1 MAFVL
6 QDVINEIEETRSL
19 EPLKKFKKENLVKVA
34 AHYGITPA
42 VGATKSHIL
51 NLIKDH
57 CVENDIIDEVEEKP
71 IAETAEIVRLKLD
84 FEREERRLAREAEKA
99 LQDAQFAE
107 AQKAREAAEAE
118 AEKARELR
126 LAELKEARELRELE
140 LKAEQE
146 KALLAAEIEAKKE
159 AAAREHE
166 LKMAGLGKHSPSDK
180 ASVFDPAR
188 NIRLVPPFQE
198 KEVDKYFAHFE
209 KVADS
214 LNWPKESWV
223 LLLQSVLVGKAQEI
237 YGSLSVE
244 QSSNYEHV
252 KEAILKAY
260 ELVPEA
266 YRQKF
271 RNYLKYDSKTHV
283 EFAREKENLF
293 NRWCHSK
300 EIGQDFKKLKQ
311 MVLLEEFKDKVRP
324 DIRSHLDEQKVEE
337 LEKAAIMADDYALTH
352 KMSSKSGN
360 PQQKRYHGSGNRENV
375 SRNMD
380 DRKRQGKSTEN
391 VGLVSKVEPLKPI
404 SCGHCGKPGHIIT
417 NCWKLGGKTPCEHCG
432 RFNHKSEDCRI
443 AKNKLQ
449 KEVKPTGLTSLK
461 GLKVSPFNESE
472 NSKGVKVKPLI
483 DRNSFV
489 EKNKGI
495 KVNPLHND
503 KSCIE
508 DEISPNTESD
518 YMENYKP
525 FISKGV
531 VSLVGDENS
540 SQKVKILRDTGAT
553 QSLMLD
559 SVLPLTEKSFT
570 GANVLISGVEMG
582 VLEVPL
588 HEVNIKSSLINGNIV
603 IGMRP
608 SLPVEGISLILG
620 NDLAGEK
627 VMVDPRVVEKPRDDE
642 ETERL
647 AEKFPGIFPASVVT
661 RSMKA
666 KEEAIKEQGKEE
678 IGLSGTFLENIDG
691 KFEERNKE
699 KADKALMRKESRN
712 VKENIPEKQESESK
726 SVISRQNLI
735 EEQSN
740 DKELLDL
747 FKIALTPVEAEK
759 VSVGYLIKDDILM
772 RKWSPTACD
781 NNEKGET
788 VYQIVVPTVYRREVL
803 ELAHDLP
810 MSGHLGVRK
819 TYNRVLQHF
828 FWPGLKR
835 DVAKWCRECHTCQL
849 GGKPNQNIPQA
860 PLHPIPVFDEPFS
873 HIIIDCVGP
882 LPKTKS
888 QNEFLLTIMCS
899 STRFPE
905 AIPLRSIKTN
915 AILKALIKFFTIFG
929 LPKSIQSDQGTNFMA
944 HAFQQVMN
952 QLGIKQYKSSAY
964 HPESQGALERFH
976 QTLKTMIRMYC
987 TENSRDWDEGV
998 HLLLFAVRES
1008 VQESL
1013 GFSPF
1018 ELVFGHAVRGPLLL
1032 LKEKWLDE
1040 DPEKISVLKYVAT
1053 FKDRLF
1059 RAGQMAKR
1067 NLQESQS
1074 KMKVWYDRKAKSRC
1088 FEPGDR
1094 VLVLF
1099 PVVGNPLQAK
1109 YSGPYKVVK
1118 KISDTNYLVK
1128 TPDRRK
1134 ETQVCHINMLKAYH
1148 EKPKPELVTLNNRLG
1163 LESLT
1168 HSKDCVGQVAEKEED
1183 TESEVRLGN
1192 DQQPIKLQ
1200 NSQILNDLDTKLSH
1214 LPSVQRKELAE
1225 VITQYREVFPDVP
1238 SKTNLI
1244 EHDVDV
1250 GDSAPIKQH
1259 PYRVSPMKKEL
1270 LDKEVQYML
1279 KNDII
1284 EESQSNWSSPC
1295 ILVPKHDGGFR
1306 FCTDFRKV
1314 NDKTKSD
1321 SFPIPR
1327 IADCIDQIG
1336 NAKFVSTFDMLKG
1349 YWQVPLTQRAREIS
1363 AFVTPSGLYQY
1374 KVMPFGMK
1382 NAPATFQRMVNKLV
1396 RDIDGCEG
1404 YIDDVVIYSDN
1415 WSDHIHQ
1422 IKRFFQI
1429 MREAKLTINLMKSEF
1444 GKATV
1449 KYLGHIVGQGQVR
1462 PLDAK
1467 IQTIAKFP
1475 IPTSRKEL
1483 ARFLGMAG
1491 YYRNFCLNFSDIAAP
1506 LTNLLSKK
1514 VKFVWTDDCQM
1525 AFDKVKL
1532 LLQKSPVL
1540 KSPDYE
1546 KPFKLIIDSSDVGT
1560 GSVLVQEA
1568 SDGLDHPVS
1577 YFSKKFL
1584 KYQKNYSVVE
1594 KETLGLVLALEHFDV
1609 YLGSTP
1615 FKIKVYTDHNPLT
1628 FLKTMK
1634 NKNQR
1639 LVRWSLALQEYNL
1652 EIQHIPGSEN
1662 VVADALSR
1670 CIG

>member
-6 QDVINEIEETRSL
+6 QDIINEIEETRSL
-19 EPLKKFKKENLVKVA
+19 EPLKKLKKENLIKVA

-42 VGATKSHIL
+42 IGATKSHIL

-57 CVENDIIDEVEEKP
+57 CVENDIIDEVEDKP

-107 AQKAREAAEAE
+107 AQKAREAAEAEAKRAREAVEAEAKRAREAAEAE

-166 LKMAGLGKHSPSDK
+166 LKMASLGKQSPSDK

-360 PQQKRYHGSGNRENV
+360 PQQKRYHGSGNRDNI

-404 SCGHCGKPGHIIT
+404 SCGHCGKPGHIIS

-432 RFNHKSEDCRI
+432 RFNHKSEECRI

-449 KEVKPTGLTSLK
+449 KDVKPTGLTSLK

-472 NSKGVKVKPLI
+472 NQKGVKVKPLI
-483 DRNSFV
+483 DRNHFV

-503 KSCIE
+503 KICIE
-508 DEISPNTESD
+508 DKISPKTESD

-525 FISKGV
+525 FISEGV

-559 SVLPLTEKSFT
+559 SVLPLTENSFT

-620 NDLAGEK
+620 NDLAGER

-642 ETERL
+642 KAERL

-661 RSMKA
+661 HSMKA
-666 KEEAIKEQGKEE
+666 KKEAIKEQGKEE

-699 KADKALMRKESRN
+699 KADKALMRNESRN

-735 EEQSN
+735 VEQSK

-747 FKIALTPVEAEK
+747 FKLTLTPVEAEK
-759 VSVGYLIKDDILM
+759 VSVGYLIKDNILM
-772 RKWSPTACD
+772 RKWSS
-781 NNEKGET
+781 
-788 VYQIVVPTVYRREVL
+788 
-803 ELAHDLP
+803 H
-810 MSGHLGVRK
+810 
-819 TYNRVLQHF
+819 RV
-828 FWPGLKR
+828 
-835 DVAKWCRECHTCQL
+835 
-849 GGKPNQNIPQA
+849 
-860 PLHPIPVFDEPFS
+860 
-873 HIIIDCVGP
+873 
-882 LPKTKS
+882 
-888 QNEFLLTIMCS
+888 TI
-899 STRFPE
+899 
-905 AIPLRSIKTN
+905 
-915 AILKALIKFFTIFG
+915 
-929 LPKSIQSDQGTNFMA
+929 
-944 HAFQQVMN
+944 
-952 QLGIKQYKSSAY
+952 
-964 HPESQGALERFH
+964 
-976 QTLKTMIRMYC
+976 
-987 TENSRDWDEGV
+987 
-998 HLLLFAVRES
+998 
-1008 VQESL
+1008 
-1013 GFSPF
+1013 
-1018 ELVFGHAVRGPLLL
+1018 GPLLL

-1059 RAGQMAKR
+1059 RAGQIAKR

-1074 KMKVWYDRKAKSRC
+1074 KMKVWYNRKAKSRC

-1128 TPDRRK
+1128 TPGRRK

-1163 LESLT
+1163 LESPT

-1200 NSQILNDLDTKLSH
+1200 NSQILNDLGTKLSH
-1214 LPSVQRKELAE
+1214 LPLVQRKELAE

-1404 YIDDVVIYSDN
+1404 YIDDVVIFSDN
-1415 WSDHIHQ
+1415 WSDHIRQ

>member
-6 QDVINEIEETRSL
+6 EEVINEIEETRSL

-34 AHYGITPA
+34 AHYRITPA
-42 VGATKSHIL
+42 IGATKSHIL
-51 NLIKDH
+51 DLIKDH
-57 CVENDIIDEVEEKP
+57 CVENNIIDEVEEKP
-71 IAETAEIVRLKLD
+71 VVETAEIVRLKLD
-84 FEREERRLAREAEKA
+84 FEREERRLAREEAQRAREAAEA
-99 LQDAQFAE
+99 EAQRAREAAEAE
-107 AQKAREAAEAE
+107 AQKAREA
-118 AEKARELR
+118 ARELR
-126 LAELKEARELRELE
+126 LAELKEARELHELELKAEREKRDLE

-146 KALLAAEIEAKKE
+146 KALLEAEKE
-159 AAAREHE
+159 AAACEHE

-180 ASVFDPAR
+180 ASAFDPAR

-209 KVADS
+209 KVADI

-337 LEKAAIMADDYALTH
+337 LEKAAVMADDYALTH

-461 GLKVSPFNESE
+461 GLKVSPFNESK

-483 DRNSFV
+483 DRYNFV

-495 KVNPLHND
+495 KVNPLHNV

-508 DEISPNTESD
+508 DGIGPGTESG

-525 FISKGV
+525 FVSEGV

-559 SVLPLTEKSFT
+559 SVLPLTENSFT

-666 KEEAIKEQGKEE
+666 KKEAIKEQGKEE

-699 KADKALMRKESRN
+699 KADKALMRNESRN
-712 VKENIPEKQESESK
+712 VKDNIPEKQESESK

-759 VSVGYLIKDDILM
+759 VSVGYLIKDNILM
-772 RKWSPTACD
+772 RKWSS
-781 NNEKGET
+781 
-788 VYQIVVPTVYRREVL
+788 
-803 ELAHDLP
+803 H
-810 MSGHLGVRK
+810 
-819 TYNRVLQHF
+819 RV
-828 FWPGLKR
+828 
-835 DVAKWCRECHTCQL
+835 
-849 GGKPNQNIPQA
+849 
-860 PLHPIPVFDEPFS
+860 
-873 HIIIDCVGP
+873 
-882 LPKTKS
+882 
-888 QNEFLLTIMCS
+888 TI
-899 STRFPE
+899 
-905 AIPLRSIKTN
+905 
-915 AILKALIKFFTIFG
+915 
-929 LPKSIQSDQGTNFMA
+929 
-944 HAFQQVMN
+944 
-952 QLGIKQYKSSAY
+952 
-964 HPESQGALERFH
+964 
-976 QTLKTMIRMYC
+976 
-987 TENSRDWDEGV
+987 
-998 HLLLFAVRES
+998 
-1008 VQESL
+1008 
-1013 GFSPF
+1013 
-1018 ELVFGHAVRGPLLL
+1018 GPLLL

-1059 RAGQMAKR
+1059 RAGQIAKR

-1128 TPDRRK
+1128 TPGRRK

-1163 LESLT
+1163 LESPT

-1200 NSQILNDLDTKLSH
+1200 NSQILNDLGTKLSH
-1214 LPSVQRKELAE
+1214 LPLVQRKELAE

-1279 KNDII
+1279 ENDII

-1327 IADCIDQIG
+1327 ITDCIDQIG

-1404 YIDDVVIYSDN
+1404 YIDDVVIFSDN
-1415 WSDHIHQ
+1415 WSDHIRQ
-1422 IKRFFQI
+1422 IERFFQI

-1467 IQTIAKFP
+1467 IQTIVKYP

-1491 YYRNFCLNFSDIAAP
+1491 YYRNFCLNFSEIAAP

-1514 VKFVWTDDCQM
+1514 VKFVWTDDCQL

>member
-6 QDVINEIEETRSL
+6 QDVINEIEETHSL
-19 EPLKKFKKENLVKVA
+19 EPLKKLKKENLVKVA

-57 CVENDIIDEVEEKP
+57 CVEHDIIDEVEEKP

-118 AEKARELR
+118 AKRAREAAEAEAKRAREAAEAEAEKARELR

-140 LKAEQE
+140 LKAE
-146 KALLAAEIEAKKE
+146 ADKE

-166 LKMAGLGKHSPSDK
+166 LKMAGLGIHSPKDK
-180 ASVFDPAR
+180 ASAFDPAR

-360 PQQKRYHGSGNRENV
+360 PQQKRYHGSGNRENI
-375 SRNMD
+375 SRNTD

-483 DRNSFV
+483 DRNNLV

-508 DEISPNTESD
+508 DKISPNKESD

-525 FISKGV
+525 FISEGV

-559 SVLPLTEKSFT
+559 SVLPLTENSFT

-620 NDLAGEK
+620 NDLAGER

-666 KEEAIKEQGKEE
+666 KKEVIKEQGKEE

-699 KADKALMRKESRN
+699 KADKALMRNESRN

-759 VSVGYLIKDDILM
+759 VSVGYLIKDKILM
-772 RKWSPTACD
+772 RKWSTHHV
-781 NNEKGET
+781 T
-788 VYQIVVPTVYRREVL
+788 I
-803 ELAHDLP
+803 
-810 MSGHLGVRK
+810 
-819 TYNRVLQHF
+819 
-828 FWPGLKR
+828 
-835 DVAKWCRECHTCQL
+835 
-849 GGKPNQNIPQA
+849 A
-860 PLHPIPVFDEPFS
+860 P
-873 HIIIDCVGP
+873 
-882 LPKTKS
+882 
-888 QNEFLLTIMCS
+888 
-899 STRFPE
+899 
-905 AIPLRSIKTN
+905 
-915 AILKALIKFFTIFG
+915 
-929 LPKSIQSDQGTNFMA
+929 
-944 HAFQQVMN
+944 
-952 QLGIKQYKSSAY
+952 
-964 HPESQGALERFH
+964 
-976 QTLKTMIRMYC
+976 
-987 TENSRDWDEGV
+987 
-998 HLLLFAVRES
+998 
-1008 VQESL
+1008 
-1013 GFSPF
+1013 
-1018 ELVFGHAVRGPLLL
+1018 PLLL
-1032 LKEKWLDE
+1032 LKEEWLDE

-1099 PVVGNPLQAK
+1099 PVAGNPLQAK
-1109 YSGPYKVVK
+1109 YTGPYKVVK

-1163 LESLT
+1163 LESPT
-1168 HSKDCVGQVAEKEED
+1168 HSKDCVGQVTEKEED

-1200 NSQILNDLDTKLSH
+1200 NSQILNDLGTKLSH
-1214 LPSVQRKELAE
+1214 LPLVQRKELAE
-1225 VITQYREVFPDVP
+1225 VITQYREVFRDVP

-1404 YIDDVVIYSDN
+1404 YIDDVVIFSDN
-1415 WSDHIHQ
+1415 WSDHIRQ
-1422 IKRFFQI
+1422 IERFFQI

-1467 IQTIAKFP
+1467 IQTIVKYP

-1491 YYRNFCLNFSDIAAP
+1491 YYRNFCLNFSEIAAP

>member
-6 QDVINEIEETRSL
+6 EDVINEIEETRSL
-19 EPLKKFKKENLVKVA
+19 EPLKKLKKENLVKVA
-34 AHYGITPA
+34 AHYRITPA
-42 VGATKSHIL
+42 IGATKSHIL

-57 CVENDIIDEVEEKP
+57 CVEHDIIDEVEEKP

-118 AEKARELR
+118 AKRAREAVEAEAKRAREAAEAEAKRAREAAEAEAEKARELR

-159 AAAREHE
+159 AATREHE
-166 LKMAGLGKHSPSDK
+166 LKMASLGKQSPSDK

-337 LEKAAIMADDYALTH
+337 LEKAAVMADDYALTH

-483 DRNSFV
+483 DRNNIV

-495 KVNPLHND
+495 KVNPLHNV

-525 FISKGV
+525 FISEGV

-559 SVLPLTEKSFT
+559 SVLPLTENSFT

-620 NDLAGEK
+620 NDLAGER
-627 VMVDPRVVEKPRDDE
+627 VMVDPRVVEKPRDNE
-642 ETERL
+642 KTERL

-666 KEEAIKEQGKEE
+666 KKEAIKEQGKEE
-678 IGLSGTFLENIDG
+678 IGLSGTFLENIDV

-699 KADKALMRKESRN
+699 KADTALMRNESRN

-735 EEQSN
+735 VEQSK

-747 FKIALTPVEAEK
+747 FKIALTPVEADK
-759 VSVGYLIKDDILM
+759 VSVGYLIKENILM
-772 RKWSPTACD
+772 RKWS
-781 NNEKGET
+781 
-788 VYQIVVPTVYRREVL
+788 
-803 ELAHDLP
+803 
-810 MSGHLGVRK
+810 
-819 TYNRVLQHF
+819 
-828 FWPGLKR
+828 
-835 DVAKWCRECHTCQL
+835 
-849 GGKPNQNIPQA
+849 
-860 PLHPIPVFDEPFS
+860 S
-873 HIIIDCVGP
+873 HCV
-882 LPKTKS
+882 
-888 QNEFLLTIMCS
+888 TI
-899 STRFPE
+899 
-905 AIPLRSIKTN
+905 
-915 AILKALIKFFTIFG
+915 
-929 LPKSIQSDQGTNFMA
+929 
-944 HAFQQVMN
+944 
-952 QLGIKQYKSSAY
+952 
-964 HPESQGALERFH
+964 
-976 QTLKTMIRMYC
+976 
-987 TENSRDWDEGV
+987 
-998 HLLLFAVRES
+998 
-1008 VQESL
+1008 
-1013 GFSPF
+1013 
-1018 ELVFGHAVRGPLLL
+1018 GPLLL

-1059 RAGQMAKR
+1059 RAGQIAKR

-1128 TPDRRK
+1128 TPGRRK

-1163 LESLT
+1163 LESPT

-1200 NSQILNDLDTKLSH
+1200 NSQILNDLGTKLSH
-1214 LPSVQRKELAE
+1214 LPLVQRKELAE

-1349 YWQVPLTQRAREIS
+1349 YWQVPLTRRAPEIS
-1363 AFVTPSGLYQY
+1363 AFVSPSGLYQY

-1382 NAPATFQRMVNKLV
+1382 NAPATFQRMVNKL
-1396 RDIDGCEG
+1396 DIDGCEG
-1404 YIDDVVIYSDN
+1404 YIDDVVIFSDN
-1415 WSDHIHQ
+1415 WSDHIRQ

-1467 IQTIAKFP
+1467 IQTIVKFP
-1475 IPTSRKEL
+1475 VPTSRKEL

-1491 YYRNFCLNFSDIAAP
+1491 YYRNFCLNFSEIAAP

-1514 VKFVWTDDCQM
+1514 VKFVWTDDCQL

-1594 KETLGLVLALEHFDV
+1594 KETLGLVLALEHFEV

>member
-19 EPLKKFKKENLVKVA
+19 EPLKKLKKENLIKVA

-42 VGATKSHIL
+42 IGATKSHIL
-51 NLIKDH
+51 DLIKEH
-57 CVENDIIDEVEEKP
+57 CVENNIIDEVEEKP
-71 IAETAEIVRLKLD
+71 IAETAEIVKLKLD

-99 LQDAQFAE
+99 
-107 AQKAREAAEAE
+107 AREE
-118 AEKARELR
+118 ARELR

-146 KALLAAEIEAKKE
+146 KALLEAEKE

-166 LKMAGLGKHSPSDK
+166 LKMASLGKQSPSDK
-180 ASVFDPAR
+180 AGVFDPAR

-360 PQQKRYHGSGNRENV
+360 PQQKRYHGSGNRENI
-375 SRNMD
+375 SRNKD

-525 FISKGV
+525 FISEGV

-559 SVLPLTEKSFT
+559 SVLPLTENSFT

-588 HEVNIKSSLINGNIV
+588 HEVYIKSSLINGNIV

-620 NDLAGEK
+620 NDLAGER
-627 VMVDPRVVEKPRDDE
+627 VMVDPRVVEKPRDDVK
-642 ETERL
+642 TERL

-666 KEEAIKEQGKEE
+666 KKEAIKEQGKQE
-678 IGLSGTFLENIDG
+678 IGLSGTFLENIDV

-699 KADKALMRKESRN
+699 KADKALMRNESRN
-712 VKENIPEKQESESK
+712 VKENIPEKQERESK

-735 EEQSN
+735 VEQSK

-759 VSVGYLIKDDILM
+759 VSVGYLIKDNIMM
-772 RKWSPTACD
+772 RKWSS
-781 NNEKGET
+781 
-788 VYQIVVPTVYRREVL
+788 
-803 ELAHDLP
+803 H
-810 MSGHLGVRK
+810 
-819 TYNRVLQHF
+819 RV
-828 FWPGLKR
+828 
-835 DVAKWCRECHTCQL
+835 
-849 GGKPNQNIPQA
+849 
-860 PLHPIPVFDEPFS
+860 
-873 HIIIDCVGP
+873 
-882 LPKTKS
+882 
-888 QNEFLLTIMCS
+888 TI
-899 STRFPE
+899 
-905 AIPLRSIKTN
+905 
-915 AILKALIKFFTIFG
+915 
-929 LPKSIQSDQGTNFMA
+929 
-944 HAFQQVMN
+944 
-952 QLGIKQYKSSAY
+952 
-964 HPESQGALERFH
+964 
-976 QTLKTMIRMYC
+976 
-987 TENSRDWDEGV
+987 
-998 HLLLFAVRES
+998 
-1008 VQESL
+1008 
-1013 GFSPF
+1013 
-1018 ELVFGHAVRGPLLL
+1018 GPLLL

-1059 RAGQMAKR
+1059 RAGQIAKR

-1183 TESEVRLGN
+1183 TESEVRLEN

-1200 NSQILNDLDTKLSH
+1200 NSQILNDLGTKLSH

-1404 YIDDVVIYSDN
+1404 YIDDVVIFSDN
-1415 WSDHIHQ
+1415 WSDHIRQ

-1467 IQTIAKFP
+1467 IQTIVKYP

-1491 YYRNFCLNFSDIAAP
+1491 YYRNFCLNFSEIAAP

-1514 VKFVWTDDCQM
+1514 VKFVWTDDCQL

-1609 YLGSTP
+1609 YLGLTP

>member
-19 EPLKKFKKENLVKVA
+19 DPLKKLKKENLVKVA

-51 NLIKDH
+51 DLIKDH
-57 CVENDIIDEVEEKP
+57 CVEHDIIDEVEEKP

-107 AQKAREAAEAE
+107 AQRAREEAQKAREAAEAE
-118 AEKARELR
+118 AKRAREAAEAEAQRARDLR

-140 LKAEQE
+140 LKAEREKRDLELKAEQE
-146 KALLAAEIEAKKE
+146 KALLEAEKE

-166 LKMAGLGKHSPSDK
+166 LKMASLGKHPPSDK

-271 RNYLKYDSKTHV
+271 RNYLKFDSKTHV

-300 EIGQDFKKLKQ
+300 EVGQDFKKLKQ

-360 PQQKRYHGSGNRENV
+360 PQQKRYHGSGNRENI

-483 DRNSFV
+483 DRNNFV

-525 FISKGV
+525 FISEGV

-559 SVLPLTEKSFT
+559 SVLPLTENSFT

-582 VLEVPL
+582 ILEVPL

-647 AEKFPGIFPASVVT
+647 AEKFPGVFPASVVT

-666 KEEAIKEQGKEE
+666 KKEAIKEQGKEE
-678 IGLSGTFLENIDG
+678 IGLSGTFLENIDV

-699 KADKALMRKESRN
+699 KADKALMRNESRN
-712 VKENIPEKQESESK
+712 VKDNIPEKQESESR

-735 EEQSN
+735 VEQRK

-772 RKWSPTACD
+772 RKWSS
-781 NNEKGET
+781 
-788 VYQIVVPTVYRREVL
+788 
-803 ELAHDLP
+803 H
-810 MSGHLGVRK
+810 
-819 TYNRVLQHF
+819 RV
-828 FWPGLKR
+828 
-835 DVAKWCRECHTCQL
+835 
-849 GGKPNQNIPQA
+849 
-860 PLHPIPVFDEPFS
+860 
-873 HIIIDCVGP
+873 
-882 LPKTKS
+882 
-888 QNEFLLTIMCS
+888 TI
-899 STRFPE
+899 
-905 AIPLRSIKTN
+905 
-915 AILKALIKFFTIFG
+915 
-929 LPKSIQSDQGTNFMA
+929 
-944 HAFQQVMN
+944 
-952 QLGIKQYKSSAY
+952 
-964 HPESQGALERFH
+964 
-976 QTLKTMIRMYC
+976 
-987 TENSRDWDEGV
+987 
-998 HLLLFAVRES
+998 
-1008 VQESL
+1008 
-1013 GFSPF
+1013 
-1018 ELVFGHAVRGPLLL
+1018 GPLLL

-1059 RAGQMAKR
+1059 RAGQIAKR

-1163 LESLT
+1163 LESPT

-1183 TESEVRLGN
+1183 TESEVKLGN

-1200 NSQILNDLDTKLSH
+1200 NSQILNDLGTKLSH
-1214 LPSVQRKELAE
+1214 LPLVQRKELAE

-1404 YIDDVVIYSDN
+1404 YIDDVVIFSDN
-1415 WSDHIHQ
+1415 WSDHIRQ

-1467 IQTIAKFP
+1467 IQTIVKFP

>member
-19 EPLKKFKKENLVKVA
+19 EPLKKLKKENLVKVA

-42 VGATKSHIL
+42 IGATKSHIL

-57 CVENDIIDEVEEKP
+57 CVEHDIIDEVEEKP

-84 FEREERRLAREAEKA
+84 FEREKRRLAREAEKA

-140 LKAEQE
+140 LKAE
-146 KALLAAEIEAKKE
+146 ADKE

-166 LKMAGLGKHSPSDK
+166 LKMAGLGIHSPKDK
-180 ASVFDPAR
+180 ASAFDPAR

-360 PQQKRYHGSGNRENV
+360 PQQKRYHGSGNRENI

-483 DRNSFV
+483 DRNNLV

-508 DEISPNTESD
+508 DKISPNKESD

-525 FISKGV
+525 FISEGV

-559 SVLPLTEKSFT
+559 SVLPLTENSFT

-582 VLEVPL
+582 VLEAPL

-666 KEEAIKEQGKEE
+666 KKEAIKEQGKEE
-678 IGLSGTFLENIDG
+678 IGLSGTFLENIDD
-691 KFEERNKE
+691 KFEERIKE
-699 KADKALMRKESRN
+699 KAEKALMRNESRN

-735 EEQSN
+735 VEQSK

-747 FKIALTPVEAEK
+747 FKIALTPVESEK
-759 VSVGYLIKDDILM
+759 VSVGYLIRDNIMM
-772 RKWSPTACD
+772 RKWSTHH
-781 NNEKGET
+781 
-788 VYQIVVPTVYRREVL
+788 V
-803 ELAHDLP
+803 
-810 MSGHLGVRK
+810 
-819 TYNRVLQHF
+819 
-828 FWPGLKR
+828 
-835 DVAKWCRECHTCQL
+835 
-849 GGKPNQNIPQA
+849 
-860 PLHPIPVFDEPFS
+860 
-873 HIIIDCVGP
+873 
-882 LPKTKS
+882 
-888 QNEFLLTIMCS
+888 TI
-899 STRFPE
+899 R
-905 AIPLRSIKTN
+905 
-915 AILKALIKFFTIFG
+915 
-929 LPKSIQSDQGTNFMA
+929 
-944 HAFQQVMN
+944 
-952 QLGIKQYKSSAY
+952 
-964 HPESQGALERFH
+964 
-976 QTLKTMIRMYC
+976 
-987 TENSRDWDEGV
+987 
-998 HLLLFAVRES
+998 
-1008 VQESL
+1008 
-1013 GFSPF
+1013 
-1018 ELVFGHAVRGPLLL
+1018 PLLL

-1059 RAGQMAKR
+1059 RAGQIAKR
-1067 NLQESQS
+1067 NIQESQS

-1163 LESLT
+1163 LESPT

-1200 NSQILNDLDTKLSH
+1200 NSQILNDLGTKLSH
-1214 LPSVQRKELAE
+1214 LPLVQRKELAE

-1404 YIDDVVIYSDN
+1404 YIDDVVIFSDN
-1415 WSDHIHQ
+1415 WSDHIRQ
-1422 IKRFFQI
+1422 IERFFQI

-1467 IQTIAKFP
+1467 IQTIVKYP

-1514 VKFVWTDDCQM
+1514 VKFVWTDDCQL

>member
-1 MAFVL
+1 M
-6 QDVINEIEETRSL
+6 
-19 EPLKKFKKENLVKVA
+19 
-34 AHYGITPA
+34 
-42 VGATKSHIL
+42 
-51 NLIKDH
+51 
-57 CVENDIIDEVEEKP
+57 
-71 IAETAEIVRLKLD
+71 
-84 FEREERRLAREAEKA
+84 
-99 LQDAQFAE
+99 
-107 AQKAREAAEAE
+107 
-118 AEKARELR
+118 
-126 LAELKEARELRELE
+126 
-140 LKAEQE
+140 
-146 KALLAAEIEAKKE
+146 
-159 AAAREHE
+159 
-166 LKMAGLGKHSPSDK
+166 
-180 ASVFDPAR
+180 
-188 NIRLVPPFQE
+188 
-198 KEVDKYFAHFE
+198 
-209 KVADS
+209 
-214 LNWPKESWV
+214 NWPKESCV

-271 RNYLKYDSKTHV
+271 RYYLKYDSKTHV

-293 NRWCHSK
+293 NRCCHSK
-300 EIGQDFKKLKQ
+300 EIGQDFKKIKQ
-311 MVLLEEFKDKVRP
+311 MVLLEELKDKVRP

-337 LEKAAIMADDYALTH
+337 LEKAAVMADDYALTH

-360 PQQKRYHGSGNRENV
+360 PQQKRYHGSGNRENISQNV
-375 SRNMD
+375 D

-404 SCGHCGKPGHIIT
+404 SCGHCGKNGHIIT

-432 RFNHKSEDCRI
+432 KFNHKSEDCRI

-483 DRNSFV
+483 DRNNFV

-508 DEISPNTESD
+508 DEICPNTKTD

-525 FISKGV
+525 FISEGV

-540 SQKVKILRDTGAT
+540 SQKVKILIDTGAT

-559 SVLPLTEKSFT
+559 SVLPLTENSFT

-642 ETERL
+642 KTERL

-666 KEEAIKEQGKEE
+666 KKEAIREQDKEE
-678 IGLSGTFLENIDG
+678 IDLSGTFLENIDG

-699 KADKALMRKESRN
+699 KADKALMRNESKN

-747 FKIALTPVEAEK
+747 FKIALTPVESEK
-759 VSVGYLIKDDILM
+759 VSVGYLIKDNILM
-772 RKWSPTACD
+772 RKWSS
-781 NNEKGET
+781 
-788 VYQIVVPTVYRREVL
+788 
-803 ELAHDLP
+803 H
-810 MSGHLGVRK
+810 
-819 TYNRVLQHF
+819 RV
-828 FWPGLKR
+828 
-835 DVAKWCRECHTCQL
+835 
-849 GGKPNQNIPQA
+849 
-860 PLHPIPVFDEPFS
+860 
-873 HIIIDCVGP
+873 
-882 LPKTKS
+882 
-888 QNEFLLTIMCS
+888 TI
-899 STRFPE
+899 
-905 AIPLRSIKTN
+905 
-915 AILKALIKFFTIFG
+915 
-929 LPKSIQSDQGTNFMA
+929 
-944 HAFQQVMN
+944 
-952 QLGIKQYKSSAY
+952 
-964 HPESQGALERFH
+964 
-976 QTLKTMIRMYC
+976 
-987 TENSRDWDEGV
+987 
-998 HLLLFAVRES
+998 
-1008 VQESL
+1008 
-1013 GFSPF
+1013 
-1018 ELVFGHAVRGPLLL
+1018 GPLLL
-1032 LKEKWLDE
+1032 SREKWLDE

-1059 RAGQMAKR
+1059 RAGQIAKR

-1109 YSGPYKVVK
+1109 YSRPYKVVK

-1128 TPDRRK
+1128 TPDRHK

-1163 LESLT
+1163 LESPA
-1168 HSKDCVGQVAEKEED
+1168 HSESCVGLEAEKEED

-1200 NSQILNDLDTKLSH
+1200 NSQILNDLGNKLSH
-1214 LPSVQRKELAE
+1214 LPLVQRKELAE

-1306 FCTDFRKV
+1306 FCTDFKKV

-1327 IADCIDQIG
+1327 ITDCIDQIG
-1336 NAKFVSTFDMLKG
+1336 SAKFVSTFDMLKG
-1349 YWQVPLTQRAREIS
+1349 YWQVPLTQRASEIS

-1415 WSDHIHQ
+1415 WSDHISQ

-1467 IQTIAKFP
+1467 IQTIVKFP
-1475 IPTSRKEL
+1475 IPTS
-1483 ARFLGMAG
+1483 
-1491 YYRNFCLNFSDIAAP
+1491 
-1506 LTNLLSKK
+1506 
-1514 VKFVWTDDCQM
+1514 
-1525 AFDKVKL
+1525 
-1532 LLQKSPVL
+1532 
-1540 KSPDYE
+1540 
-1546 KPFKLIIDSSDVGT
+1546 
-1560 GSVLVQEA
+1560 
-1568 SDGLDHPVS
+1568 
-1577 YFSKKFL
+1577 
-1584 KYQKNYSVVE
+1584 
-1594 KETLGLVLALEHFDV
+1594 
-1609 YLGSTP
+1609 
-1615 FKIKVYTDHNPLT
+1615 
-1628 FLKTMK
+1628 
-1634 NKNQR
+1634 
-1639 LVRWSLALQEYNL
+1639 
-1652 EIQHIPGSEN
+1652 
-1662 VVADALSR
+1662 
-1670 CIG
+1670 

>member
-6 QDVINEIEETRSL
+6 QDIINEIEETRSL
-19 EPLKKFKKENLVKVA
+19 ESLKKFKKENLVKVA
-34 AHYGITPA
+34 VHYGITPA

-57 CVENDIIDEVEEKP
+57 CVEHDIIDEVEEKP

-107 AQKAREAAEAE
+107 AQRAREAAREAAEAE
-118 AEKARELR
+118 AQRARDLR

-146 KALLAAEIEAKKE
+146 KALLEAEKE

-166 LKMAGLGKHSPSDK
+166 LKMASLGKHPPSDK

-337 LEKAAIMADDYALTH
+337 LEKAAVMADDYALTH

-360 PQQKRYHGSGNRENV
+360 PQQKRYHGSGYRENI

-472 NSKGVKVKPLI
+472 NQKGVKVKPLI
-483 DRNSFV
+483 DRNHFV

-525 FISKGV
+525 FISEGV

-559 SVLPLTEKSFT
+559 SVLPLTENSFT

-620 NDLAGEK
+620 NDLAGER
-627 VMVDPRVVEKPRDDE
+627 VMVDPRVVEKPRDVE
-642 ETERL
+642 KTERL

-666 KEEAIKEQGKEE
+666 KKEAIKEQGKEE
-678 IGLSGTFLENIDG
+678 IGLSGTFLENIDV

-699 KADKALMRKESRN
+699 KADKALMRNESRN

-735 EEQSN
+735 EDQSN

-759 VSVGYLIKDDILM
+759 VSVGYLIKDNIM
-772 RKWSPTACD
+772 IRKWS
-781 NNEKGET
+781 
-788 VYQIVVPTVYRREVL
+788 
-803 ELAHDLP
+803 
-810 MSGHLGVRK
+810 
-819 TYNRVLQHF
+819 
-828 FWPGLKR
+828 
-835 DVAKWCRECHTCQL
+835 
-849 GGKPNQNIPQA
+849 
-860 PLHPIPVFDEPFS
+860 S
-873 HIIIDCVGP
+873 HCVTIGP
-882 LPKTKS
+882 
-888 QNEFLLTIMCS
+888 
-899 STRFPE
+899 
-905 AIPLRSIKTN
+905 
-915 AILKALIKFFTIFG
+915 
-929 LPKSIQSDQGTNFMA
+929 
-944 HAFQQVMN
+944 
-952 QLGIKQYKSSAY
+952 
-964 HPESQGALERFH
+964 
-976 QTLKTMIRMYC
+976 
-987 TENSRDWDEGV
+987 
-998 HLLLFAVRES
+998 
-1008 VQESL
+1008 
-1013 GFSPF
+1013 
-1018 ELVFGHAVRGPLLL
+1018 PLLL

-1128 TPDRRK
+1128 TPGRRK

-1163 LESLT
+1163 LESPT

-1183 TESEVRLGN
+1183 TESEVRLEN

-1200 NSQILNDLDTKLSH
+1200 NSQILNVLGTKLSH
-1214 LPSVQRKELAE
+1214 LPLVQRKELAE

-1238 SKTNLI
+1238 SKTDLI

-1404 YIDDVVIYSDN
+1404 YIDDVVIFSDN
-1415 WSDHIHQ
+1415 
-1422 IKRFFQI
+1422 
-1429 MREAKLTINLMKSEF
+1429 
-1444 GKATV
+1444 
-1449 KYLGHIVGQGQVR
+1449 
-1462 PLDAK
+1462 
-1467 IQTIAKFP
+1467 
-1475 IPTSRKEL
+1475 
-1483 ARFLGMAG
+1483 
-1491 YYRNFCLNFSDIAAP
+1491 
-1506 LTNLLSKK
+1506 
-1514 VKFVWTDDCQM
+1514 
-1525 AFDKVKL
+1525 
-1532 LLQKSPVL
+1532 
-1540 KSPDYE
+1540 
-1546 KPFKLIIDSSDVGT
+1546 
-1560 GSVLVQEA
+1560 
-1568 SDGLDHPVS
+1568 
-1577 YFSKKFL
+1577 
-1584 KYQKNYSVVE
+1584 
-1594 KETLGLVLALEHFDV
+1594 
-1609 YLGSTP
+1609 
-1615 FKIKVYTDHNPLT
+1615 
-1628 FLKTMK
+1628 
-1634 NKNQR
+1634 
-1639 LVRWSLALQEYNL
+1639 
-1652 EIQHIPGSEN
+1652 
-1662 VVADALSR
+1662 
-1670 CIG
+1670 